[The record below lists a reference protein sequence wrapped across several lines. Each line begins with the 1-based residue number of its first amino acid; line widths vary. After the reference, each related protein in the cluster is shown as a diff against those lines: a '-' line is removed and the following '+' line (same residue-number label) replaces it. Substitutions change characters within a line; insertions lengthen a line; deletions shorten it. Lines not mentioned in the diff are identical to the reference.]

1 MKVTLKIRYNK
12 VFTEHELTLN
22 AKAVV
27 GRSRQSQIKLEDNK
41 ASASHCQLT
50 LRGHSLELIDLDS
63 KNGTYLNGIL
73 IEQTEVFTGDEIRIG
88 DTLITIDESK
98 MTTRDVERLSFL
110 GSARER
116 MDYVLK
122 ADFTGARIQNQKNK
136 HPENDPS
143 QMASHAQE
151 IALRKK
157 IKSKIKISKQEIRK
171 RRKITSFTASAID
184 LLGVFVAAIVPL
196 FFISFLPQVKTLFA
210 LSIITLISFSFYN
223 FKIAKFTLGEKITG
237 IKKQYLEQ

>member
-1 MKVTLKIRYNK
+1 MKVTLKIRFNK

-22 AKAVV
+22 SKAIV
-27 GRSRQSQIKLEDNK
+27 GRSRQSHIKLEDTK

-50 LRGHSLELIDLDS
+50 LRGNSLELIDLDS

-73 IEQTEVFTGDEIRIG
+73 IEQTEVFAGDEIRVG
-88 DTLITIDESK
+88 DTLISIDEK
-98 MTTRDVERLSFL
+98 RMTTQDVERLSFL

-171 RRKITSFTASAID
+171 RRKITS
-184 LLGVFVAAIVPL
+184 
-196 FFISFLPQVKTLFA
+196 
-210 LSIITLISFSFYN
+210 
-223 FKIAKFTLGEKITG
+223 
-237 IKKQYLEQ
+237 